1 MTADCLLKKFF
12 IDLEYFI
19 NEYKTVQSRTLRSLH
34 LYFFSG
40 LLTFKKSETVLWS
53 IAKHYYHYYYWWE
66 ICHFSL
72 VLISNACKLRLQ
84 LHIESVV
91 QMVGDVSLNHLKLA
105 FTMRKSLLN

>member
-1 MTADCLLKKFF
+1 MQNHTVN
-12 IDLEYFI
+12 LEL
-19 NEYKTVQSRTLRSLH
+19 NKLNWCAH
-34 LYFFSG
+34 
-40 LLTFKKSETVLWS
+40 
-53 IAKHYYHYYYWWE
+53 WWE